1 MAAKKDTRNEQQIA
15 NDDQIAKVSDLTD
28 EAVVVKPDAVKTVK
42 VKSPTGAV
50 TEVPESIADALL
62 DSGYSKSK

>member
-1 MAAKKDTRNEQQIA
+1 MNAKRDTRNEQQIA

-28 EAVVVKPDAVKTVK
+28 EAVVADVEPTKTVK

-50 TEVPESIADALL
+50 TEVPEGIVDALL
-62 DSGYSKSK
+62 DSGYSKTK